1 MAIKYGVC
9 IQLVETDS
17 IEALTSDQVDS
28 LDCGDTVVKVDADG
42 KHAYRVSLKKDKE
55 VLCLTYADAD
65 RVETIT
71 YDFNAETKQW
81 EYNAKSSASIDL
93 LEGLG
98 RHHRDDLRP
107 VAYELPDR

>member
-93 LEGLG
+93 LDKAL
-98 RHHRDDLRP
+98 
-107 VAYELPDR
+107 YTS